1 MNELNM
7 SKDKTNEMRN
17 TIVVIAIALLT
28 ANALEAQ
35 NPQWIHYRTNNS
47 GLPSNFIQCLAI
59 EVDSSNRNV
68 VWIGDGIRLTKF
80 DGTNWTVYD
89 SSITGLNFFSALSI
103 RFDSKK
109 NIWMGTTDA
118 GLIKFDRNSWTVF
131 NTSNSKIPSHYVPYI
146 DINPDDLILIG
157 SPLWGN
163 QAYCEFDGV
172 DQWTIFD
179 TNQIPANLR
188 VQRILHEPGTNNRW
202 IGCYRSLGAVLYNG
216 NEFIIYSTTNSGIS
230 ANSIFGLAIDEHH
243 NKFFGPEFI
252 SGISKF
258 DSTNT
263 QWSVYGP
270 SLYGAHDMAFDQEG
284 NLWWIVEGVQ
294 ALGGLFKATKD
305 FDTVKVWNA
314 TNSPMI
320 TTEPRTIAIDS
331 NGNKWIGTGGGLFV
345 FNEDSIV
352 NIDDNK
358 TTLPEKINL
367 FQNYPNPFNPVT
379 TIKYDLNTSG
389 VVKLN
394 VYDLKG
400 KLIKILVDNWQAIGS
415 YDVEF
420 DGSNLSSG
428 VYFYELKLEG
438 SIEQNFRETRRMILI
453 K

>member
-1 MNELNM
+1 
-7 SKDKTNEMRN
+7 
-17 TIVVIAIALLT
+17 
-28 ANALEAQ
+28 
-35 NPQWIHYRTNNS
+35 
-47 GLPSNFIQCLAI
+47 
-59 EVDSSNRNV
+59 
-68 VWIGDGIRLTKF
+68 
-80 DGTNWTVYD
+80 
-89 SSITGLNFFSALSI
+89 
-103 RFDSKK
+103 
-109 NIWMGTTDA
+109 
-118 GLIKFDRNSWTVF
+118 
-131 NTSNSKIPSHYVPYI
+131 
-146 DINPDDLILIG
+146 
-157 SPLWGN
+157 
-163 QAYCEFDGV
+163 
-172 DQWTIFD
+172 
-179 TNQIPANLR
+179 
-188 VQRILHEPGTNNRW
+188 
-202 IGCYRSLGAVLYNG
+202 
-216 NEFIIYSTTNSGIS
+216 
-230 ANSIFGLAIDEHH
+230 
-243 NKFFGPEFI
+243 
-252 SGISKF
+252 
-258 DSTNT
+258 
-263 QWSVYGP
+263 
-270 SLYGAHDMAFDQEG
+270 MAFDQEG